1 MRHMKESHLS
11 NARAGDGNI
20 ELTNG
25 ISIQLLKDGGE
36 FLGLGEI
43 RQGNTLLRSDRLPMF
58 VEIRNPYGVQLQ
70 NYQLE
75 RIKQTANS
83 AVLTFGMNA
92 VQNGPMEWQL
102 HECRRMYNNTDWTE
116 KPRRLAKT
124 RLKLTIKSV
133 TRRID
138 GKRFAGF
145 SYQYAYT
152 SDEAPIYMLLDRGSW
167 ELGGKAVGNEF
178 WWRSCFAPA
187 IRKIKSEADHY
198 SSEWYHPECRNPN
211 IFQFLPLQTD
221 GQGFTMTCAEAGVL
235 LTWATRVSH
244 IRSLFEKASG
254 KNELVH
260 LHEHCDDL
268 ALQLTTAPM
277 EVLFCAG
284 NFDRTA
290 RENIYVYMHD
300 HVADTLHAE
309 IGMRRERV
317 ETYGQIEDWTDA
329 DLQRFRKVGLPKL
342 LKAGVK
348 TVYLANHFENNM
360 NVYGVSNMCC
370 TVDYKVAESVGEDNL
385 RAFCKDAQKGGAKV
399 LMWANTSISTMTIR
413 QAKRNGKAKRI
424 DFLPLKGSIV
434 EAIEKAEEPFVRN
447 TFGAIEADHYTPEF
461 AVLNLRDP
469 VIHDYWM
476 KRWRYANR
484 EIGLEGIFLDS
495 SFNLSSDKFH
505 YCYNDLSSQDSVTA
519 DQLAKLGMHRPAE
532 TPPAKILSMYRA
544 HLDLMVEMQE
554 AGYIY
559 NNEDS
564 GVFGTHRHG
573 PSVEKRADNLLMWA
587 DHICGFDQAALKKAG
602 LDPDDFFFRGLA
614 HRMMWNLYWDI
625 KEDKLSFSYMQ
636 AKDPDDIPTP
646 WHLSLFEAY
655 NEVEAHMRRRRILP
669 DERGVL
675 YTDDDRRVLWSF
687 AECSLPLGQLCAV
700 RRMLTGETWEADE
713 LEAAEHQ
720 VYLIETLNAEH

>member
-1 MRHMKESHLS
+1 MKNSIVLS
-11 NARAGDGNI
+11 
-20 ELTNG
+20 NG
-25 ISIQLLKDGGE
+25 ISIQLLNAPGE

-43 RQGNTLLRSDRLPMF
+43 RQGNTLLRSGRRPMF

-70 NYQLE
+70 DYKLE
-75 RIKQTANS
+75 KIRQTANS
-83 AVLTFGMNA
+83 AVLTLGMKA
-92 VQNGPMEWQL
+92 IQNGPMEWQL

-124 RLKLTIKSV
+124 RLILTIKSV

-138 GKRFAGF
+138 GKRFVGF
-145 SYQYAYT
+145 SYQYAYK
-152 SDEAPIYMLLDRGSW
+152 SDGVPIYMILDRGSW
-167 ELGGKAVGNEF
+167 EIGGKATGNEF
-178 WWRSCFAPA
+178 WWRSCFSPA
-187 IRKIKSEADHY
+187 IRKIRSKADCY
-198 SSEWYHPECRNPN
+198 SSEWYHPECSNPN
-211 IFQFLPLQTD
+211 IFQFLPLQTG
-221 GQGFTMTCAEAGVL
+221 GQGFTMTCAKAGVL
-235 LTWATRVSH
+235 LTWATRVRH
-244 IRSLFEKASG
+244 VRSLFEKAPG

-268 ALQLTTAPM
+268 ALQLTAAPM

-284 NFDRTA
+284 AFDRTA
-290 RENIYVYMHD
+290 RENIYVDMHD
-300 HVADTLHAE
+300 HVANTLHAE

-329 DLQRFRKVGLPKL
+329 DVQRFRKRGLPKL
-342 LKAGVK
+342 LDAGVK

-385 RAFCKDAQKGGAKV
+385 RAFCKDARKGGARV
-399 LMWANTSISTMTIR
+399 LMWANTSISSLTFM
-413 QAKRNGKAKRI
+413 QAARNGKKKRI
-424 DFLPLKGSIV
+424 DFLPIKGSIA
-434 EAIEKAEEPFVRN
+434 EAIAKAEEPFVRN
-447 TFGAIEADHYTPEF
+447 TFGAIEADHYTPSF

-484 EIGLEGIFLDS
+484 KIGLEGIFLDS

-505 YCYNDLSSQDSVTA
+505 YCFNNLSSEDGATA
-519 DQLAKLGMHRPAE
+519 DQLGKLGMHRSAG

-544 HLDLMVEMQE
+544 HLDLMGEMQK

-573 PSVEKRADNLLMWA
+573 PSVEKRADNLVMWA
-587 DHICGFDQAALKKAG
+587 DHICGFDQGPLREAG

-614 HRMMWNLYWDI
+614 CRMMWNLYWNI
-625 KEDKLSFSYMQ
+625 SEDRLSFSYMQ
-636 AKDPDDIPTP
+636 AKAPDDIPKP
-646 WHLSLFEAY
+646 WHLSLFKTY
-655 NEVEAHMRRRRILP
+655 NEVVDTMDRRTIL
-669 DERGVL
+669 
-675 YTDDDRRVLWSF
+675 DDDRGIVYTDGKRQVLWAF
-687 AECSLPLGQLCAV
+687 RDFELPLGRKKRVRDMLSGTKKTTAV
-700 RRMLTGETWEADE
+700 LGAKKHHVHLIGE
-713 LEAAEHQ
+713 
-720 VYLIETLNAEH
+720 